1 MENQE
6 SAEKNTKQVDET
18 KTPDIYSSLK
28 SELDKKMSTVGWALF
43 FIWIGIAF
51 LANFDF
57 GVGLFGI
64 GILTLGMQVARL
76 FAKLK
81 LEGFWVVVGILF
93 IIGGLFGMLESKI
106 PLVPIL
112 LILAGL
118 VLLILI
124 VRGKR

>member
-1 MENQE
+1 MEDQE
-6 SAEKNTKQVDET
+6 SAEKNTEPVQEP
-18 KTPDIYSSLK
+18 KTHEK
-28 SELDKKMSTVGWALF
+28 SDLDKRLSTVGWALF

-57 GVGLFGI
+57 SVGLFGI

-76 FAKLK
+76 FVGLK

-93 IIGGLFGMLESKI
+93 VLGGLFGMLETKL

-112 LILAGL
+112 LILAGV
-118 VLLILI
+118 VLLISI

>member
-6 SAEKNTKQVDET
+6 SEDGKEVKIEEPKAPEMSD
-18 KTPDIYSSLK
+18 
-28 SELDKKMSTVGWALF
+28 LDKRLNTVGWALF

-64 GILTLGMQVARL
+64 GILTFGMQIARL
-76 FAKLK
+76 VVKLR

-93 IIGGLFGMLESKI
+93 VIGGLFGMLESKI

-118 VLLILI
+118 VLLISL